1 MGITLPSVSVEKS
14 DVNLIIG
21 AEKYRKRLLSLIAS
35 AKSRIYIVALY
46 LQDDEAGREVLH
58 ALYQAKQANPELDVK
73 VFVDF
78 HRAQRGL
85 IGEAAQ
91 LGNRACYQALA
102 KEYDHCI
109 DIHGVAVKNKE
120 FLGVL
125 HLKGMVFDDKVF
137 YTGASIN
144 NIYLQYEDKYRL
156 DRYFEFDAKALADSF
171 CNYLLSNLVN
181 SGFAPLLG
189 DDCSFDKKQVKQ
201 TSTRTKGALRRGRY
215 QLHSDAYDS
224 DASLQIAPLVGLGM
238 RNNIL
243 NKTIVDL
250 VKNSTQ
256 QIELYTPYFNLP
268 SVLKK
273 HLVKALKR
281 GVEVKVVVGDKT
293 ANDFYI
299 RDETKFSTIG
309 IVPYLYESILQRF
322 IKRYQK
328 YIDQGLLKIH
338 LWQDGENSY
347 HLKGVAVDD
356 RYHLI
361 TGSNINP
368 RAWNLDVE
376 NGLLVSDPSKEL
388 LDMINQERAEI
399 YQHAKL
405 ITHYS
410 QIDTVADYPTAPQKL
425 MKKIK
430 LSKIDGILKRFL

>member
-1 MGITLPSVSVEKS
+1 MGITLPSVSVDKS
-14 DVNLIIG
+14 DIDLIIG
-21 AEKYRKRLLSLIAS
+21 AENYRKRLLALIAS
-35 AKSRIYIVALY
+35 AKHRIYIVALY

-58 ALYQAKQANPELDVK
+58 ALYQAKQANPDLDIR

-102 KEYDHCI
+102 KEYEHCI

-125 HLKGMVFDDKVF
+125 HLKGMVFDDSVF

-144 NIYLQYEDKYRL
+144 NIYLQYQDKYRL
-156 DRYFEFDAKALADSF
+156 DRYFEFNAKALADSF
-171 CNYLLSNLVN
+171 CNYLLVNLVD

-189 DDCSFDKKQVKQ
+189 DDCQFDKKQVKQ
-201 TSTRTKGALRRGRY
+201 TSRRTKGALRRGRY
-215 QLHSDAYDS
+215 QLQLDAYDQK
-224 DASLQIAPLVGLGM
+224 AELQIAPLVGLGQ

-243 NKTIVDL
+243 NKTIIDL
-250 VKNSTQ
+250 VKNSKQ

-273 HLVKALKR
+273 HLIKALKR
-281 GVEVKVVVGDKT
+281 GVEVKVVVGDKS
-293 ANDFYI
+293 ANDFFI
-299 RDETKFSTIG
+299 RDEDKFSTIG

-328 YIDQGLLKIH
+328 FIDQGLLKIH

-347 HLKGVAVDD
+347 HLKGVSVDNQL
-356 RYHLI
+356 HLI

-376 NGLLVSDPSKEL
+376 NGLLVSDPNKVL
-388 LDMINQERAEI
+388 LETIDKERAEI

-405 ITHYS
+405 VKHFSEIERIT
-410 QIDTVADYPTAPQKL
+410 DYPAAPQKL